1 MQMKLNQWCEFLSID
16 GNVLETLREFLPL
29 IEAHIDQILDVLY
42 ARLKAST
49 VSAHAFGNAETLG
62 RARRSQKDH
71 WLKHVFAG
79 NFDDNYLE
87 AARRIGRT
95 HHQLGV
101 DLRLYMGAY
110 AIVLNELTGIV
121 QTAIPDN
128 RETRLRYMNAVT
140 NVVFMDMGLAT
151 YVYYDTMLSHVEEMA
166 HQLNMSLARA
176 GEYRDNET
184 GEHIIRMSRMCEAV
198 ALSYGK
204 DERWAEMLRVASPL
218 HDVGKIGVPDSIL
231 LKPGRLTSDEMDV
244 MRQHPEIGGDIIPEH
259 PAEVIGMARR
269 IALTHHEKWDGS
281 GYPIGLRGS
290 EIPLEGRIAAICDVY
305 DALISKRPYKPAWS
319 KEEAIGHIVACSG
332 THFDPEVVRSFLA
345 CLTRIDDIQRLYG
358 DQEAEGTQPQTG
370 AVCC

>member
-1 MQMKLNQWCEFLSID
+1 MQMKLDQWCEFLSID
-16 GNVLETLREFLPL
+16 ERVSDTLREFLPL

-42 ARLKAST
+42 ARLRASA
-49 VSAHAFGNAETLG
+49 VSAQAFGSDETLA
-62 RARRSQKDH
+62 RARRSQKEH

-87 AARRIGRT
+87 AARRIGRA

-110 AIVLNELTGIV
+110 AIVLNELTRIV
-121 QTAIPDN
+121 QTAIPDCGV
-128 RETRLRYMNAVT
+128 TRLSYLNAVT

-184 GEHIIRMSRMCEAV
+184 GEHIVRMGRMCEAV
-198 ALSYGK
+198 ALAYGK
-204 DERWAEMLRVASPL
+204 DARWAEMLRVASPL

-231 LKPGRLTSDEMDV
+231 LKPGRLTTDEMDV

-305 DALISKRPYKPAWS
+305 DALISKRPYKPAWTTE
-319 KEEAIGHIVACSG
+319 KAIGHIVASSG

-345 CLTRIDDIQRLYG
+345 CLTSIDEIQRMYVDG
-358 DQEAEGTQPQTG
+358 DGGDAQPEAG

>member
-1 MQMKLNQWCEFLSID
+1 MQMKLNQWFEFLSID
-16 GNVLETLREFLPL
+16 GNVSDTLREFLPL
-29 IEAHIDQILDVLY
+29 IEAHIDPILDVLY
-42 ARLKAST
+42 ERLRACTAS
-49 VSAHAFGNAETLG
+49 AQAFRDEETLA
-62 RARRSQKDH
+62 RARRSQKEH

-79 NFDDNYLE
+79 NFDDHYLE
-87 AARRIGRT
+87 AARRIGKA

-110 AIVLNELTGIV
+110 AIVLNELTRIV
-121 QTAIPDN
+121 QEAIPDS

-184 GEHIIRMSRMCEAV
+184 GEHILRMSRMCEAV

-204 DERWAEMLRVASPL
+204 DARWAEMLRVASPL
-218 HDVGKIGVPDSIL
+218 HDVGKIGVPDCIL
-231 LKPGRLTSDEMDV
+231 LKPGRLTADELSV
-244 MRQHPEIGGDIIPEH
+244 MRQHPEIGGNIIPEH

-290 EIPLEGRIAAICDVY
+290 EIPLEGRIAAICDVF

-319 KEEAIGHIVACSG
+319 KEEAIGHIVASSG
-332 THFDPEVVRSFLA
+332 THFDPEVVRSFLS
-345 CLTRIDDIQRLYG
+345 CLPRIDEIQRTYADTDG
-358 DQEAEGTQPQTG
+358 EGAQPETG

>member
-1 MQMKLNQWCEFLSID
+1 MQMKLDQWCEFLSID
-16 GNVLETLREFLPL
+16 GDVLDTLKEFLPL
-29 IEAHIDQILDVLY
+29 IEANIDQILDVLY
-42 ARLKAST
+42 ARLKASS
-49 VSAHAFGNAETLG
+49 VSARAFGNEDTLV

-79 NFDDNYLE
+79 NFDDDYLS

-110 AIVLNELTGIV
+110 AIVLSELTGIV
-121 QTAIPDN
+121 QAAIPDS

-184 GEHIIRMSRMCEAV
+184 GEHIVRMSRMCEAV

-305 DALISKRPYKPAWS
+305 DALISKRPYKQAWS
-319 KEEAIGHIVACSG
+319 KEEAIGHIVASSG
-332 THFDPEVVRSFLA
+332 THFDPDVVRSFLA
-345 CLTRIDDIQRLYG
+345 CLSSIDDIQRLYG
-358 DQEAEGTQPQTG
+358 DPEGKSIHPETG
-370 AVCC
+370 AECC

>member
-16 GNVLETLREFLPL
+16 GKVLETLQEFLPL

-42 ARLKAST
+42 ARLKTSS
-49 VSAHAFGNAETLG
+49 VSAHAFGDEGTLA
-62 RARRSQKDH
+62 RARNSQREH
-71 WLKHVFAG
+71 WLRHVFAG
-79 NFDDNYLE
+79 NFDDSFLE
-87 AARRIGRT
+87 AARRIGKA

-121 QTAIPDN
+121 QQEIPDS

-184 GEHIIRMSRMCEAV
+184 GEHIVRMSRMCEAV

-204 DERWAEMLRVASPL
+204 DERWAEMLRFASPL

-231 LKPGRLTSDEMDV
+231 LKPGRLTTDELVV

-290 EIPLEGRIAAICDVY
+290 EIPLEGRIAVY

-319 KEEAIGHIVACSG
+319 KEEAIGLILASSG
-332 THFDPEVVRSFLA
+332 THFDPDVVRSFLA
-345 CLTRIDDIQRLYG
+345 CLTRIDEIQRLHADAQG
-358 DQEAEGTQPQTG
+358 EGALPEAG

>member
-1 MQMKLNQWCEFLSID
+1 MQMKLNQWFEFLSID
-16 GNVLETLREFLPL
+16 ESISETLREFLPF
-29 IEAHIDQILDVLY
+29 IETHIDQILDVLY
-42 ARLKAST
+42 ARLRACSASAQ
-49 VSAHAFGNAETLG
+49 SFGSEEALA

-79 NFDDNYLE
+79 NFDDRYLD
-87 AARRIGRT
+87 ATRRIGRA

-110 AIVLNELTGIV
+110 AIVLNELTRIV
-121 QTAIPDN
+121 EVTIPGGRDA
-128 RETRLRYMNAVT
+128 RLRYLGAVT

-151 YVYYDTMLSHVEEMA
+151 YVYYDTTLSHVEEMA

-184 GEHIIRMSRMCEAV
+184 GEHIVRMSRMCEAV
-198 ALSYGK
+198 ALSHGK
-204 DERWAEMLRVASPL
+204 DARWAEMLRVASPL

-231 LKPGRLTSDEMDV
+231 LKPGRLTSDELVV
-244 MRQHPEIGGDIIPEH
+244 MRQHPEIGGDIIPQH

-269 IALTHHEKWDGS
+269 IALTHHEKWDGT

-305 DALISKRPYKPAWS
+305 DALISRRPYKPAWS
-319 KEEAIGHIVACSG
+319 KEDAIGHILANSG
-332 THFDPEVVRSFLA
+332 THFDPAVVRSFLA
-345 CLTRIDDIQRLYG
+345 CLPSIDEIQRLYADG
-358 DQEAEGTQPQTG
+358 EGGGKQPETG
-370 AVCC
+370 AVCS

>member
-1 MQMKLNQWCEFLSID
+1 MQMKLNQWFELLSVD
-16 GNVLETLREFLPL
+16 ESVADVLREFLPL
-29 IEAHIDQILDVLY
+29 IETHIDRILDVLY
-42 ARLKAST
+42 ARLRACSAS
-49 VSAHAFGNAETLG
+49 APAFRSDEALV
-62 RARRSQKDH
+62 RARRSQKEH

-79 NFDDNYLE
+79 NFDDDYLE

-110 AIVLNELTGIV
+110 AIVLNELTRIV
-121 QTAIPDN
+121 EEVIPGGKDA
-128 RETRLRYMNAVT
+128 RLRYLEAVT
-140 NVVFMDMGLAT
+140 NVVFTDMGLAT
-151 YVYYDTMLSHVEEMA
+151 YVYYDNMLSHVEEMA

-184 GEHIIRMSRMCEAV
+184 GEHIVRMSRMCEAV

-204 DERWAEMLRVASPL
+204 DARWAEMLRVASPL

-231 LKPGRLTSDEMDV
+231 LKPGRLTSDELVV

-269 IALTHHEKWDGS
+269 IALTHHEKWDGT
-281 GYPIGLRGS
+281 GYPVGLRGS

-305 DALISKRPYKPAWS
+305 DALISRRPYKPAWS
-319 KEEAIGHIVACSG
+319 TEEALGHILSNSG

-345 CLTRIDDIQRLYG
+345 CLPRIDEIQRLHA
-358 DQEAEGTQPQTG
+358 DTEGAGTRPETG
-370 AVCC
+370 PVCC